1 MIFLLITVK
10 HDGNEVI
17 WDQFITP
24 IASGIKERRPDIVWR
39 KAKEILI
46 IEVSCPADENALARY
61 EEKAKRYVKLR
72 ENEAQKY
79 KKKARVLPVVVGAT
93 GAMPKATRANVNQI
107 LQNPPRIE
115 IIQKLV
121 ALETIA
127 VINAAV

>member
-1 MIFLLITVK
+1 M
-10 HDGNEVI
+10 
-17 WDQFITP
+17 
-24 IASGIKERRPDIVWR
+24 
-39 KAKEILI
+39 
-46 IEVSCPADENALARY
+46 
-61 EEKAKRYVKLR
+61 R

-79 KKKARVLPVVVGAT
+79 KKKARVLPIVVGAT